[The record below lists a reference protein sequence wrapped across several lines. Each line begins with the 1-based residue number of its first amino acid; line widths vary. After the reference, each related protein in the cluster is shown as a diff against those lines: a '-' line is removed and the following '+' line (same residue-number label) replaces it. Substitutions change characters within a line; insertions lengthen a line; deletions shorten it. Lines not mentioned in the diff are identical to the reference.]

1 MKKNL
6 FTILLLSILTL
17 LFSSIIFGQNTT
29 RDISAGANKF
39 VISAEAGGVNYVE
52 GTVSVLTNDA
62 QSGYLT
68 KGDNLKIGEEV
79 STGTNGRAEIL
90 LNPGSFVR
98 LGAATNFEFITTSLE
113 DLKLKVNRGSAI
125 FEVITDDEFKILVNT
140 PKANFYLIK
149 SGIYRLD
156 VSADGT
162 GRLEVWKGRAQAGD
176 LAATQIKKKNAA
188 IFDGEELAIAKFD
201 RDDKDSLEQW
211 SESRSEQLAKS
222 NSRFDNINLRNSLIS
237 GFNLNRWNFYNSYG
251 LWVYNSFYGNY
262 CFLPFGRGWRS
273 PYGYGYN
280 SDIWTYGFPTRF
292 YYQPSNP
299 PRGNI
304 SNRGASRRNLPA
316 TAKQPPFTKIKDKTV
331 TRRNTTSSSS
341 RNNGLITKGR
351 STFPSSRG
359 TSFPSRTATP
369 SRPAQAPIR
378 RPISSGRRV
387 KNN

>member
-6 FTILLLSILTL
+6 FAILLLSIFTLT
-17 LFSSIIFGQNTT
+17 FSSIIFGQNTT

-39 VISAEAGGVNYVE
+39 IISAEAGGVNYVE
-52 GTVSVLTNDA
+52 GKVSVLTNNE
-62 QSGYLT
+62 QSGFLT
-68 KGDNLKIGEEV
+68 KGDNLKTGEEV

-98 LGAATNFEFITTSLE
+98 LGADTHFEFLTTSLE
-113 DLKLKVNRGSAI
+113 DLKLKVNRGSAM
-125 FEVITDDEFKILVNT
+125 FEVITDDDFKISIDT

-176 LAATQIKKKNAA
+176 LAATQIKKKRAGT
-188 IFDGEELAIAKFD
+188 FDGEELAIAKFD
-201 RDDKDSLEQW
+201 RDDKDSLEKW
-211 SESRSEQLAKS
+211 SESRSEQLAAS
-222 NSRFDNINLRNSLIS
+222 NSQLVNRNLRNSLVS
-237 GFNLNRWNFYNSYG
+237 GFNLNRWNFYDSYG

-280 SDIWTYGFPTRF
+280 SNIWSYGFPTQL
-292 YYQPSNP
+292 YYRQTTP

-316 TAKQPPFTKIKDKTV
+316 NAKQPPFTKVKDRTV
-331 TRRNTTSSSS
+331 TRRNTNLGS
-341 RNNGLITKGR
+341 RGGGLINKGR
-351 STFPSSRG
+351 STFPSNRG
-359 TSFPSRTATP
+359 TAFPRRTAP
-369 SRPAQAPIR
+369 ASSPAQRPIR
-378 RPISSGRRV
+378 QSIPLGPKGR
-387 KNN
+387 NN